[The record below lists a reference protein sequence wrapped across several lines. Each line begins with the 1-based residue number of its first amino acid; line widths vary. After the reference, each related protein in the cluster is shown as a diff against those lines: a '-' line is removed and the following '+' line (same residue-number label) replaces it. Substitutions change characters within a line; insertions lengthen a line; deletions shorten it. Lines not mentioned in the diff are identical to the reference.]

1 MCKIM
6 VSYVHVC
13 EILAT
18 NSVESPNKDSYV
30 RTYMY
35 KWDRDNRGC
44 TVFTQ
49 LGCGLTLRLSGSVP
63 EAGPPL
69 SG

>member
-30 RTYMY
+30 RTCINGIGIIEDVLYSPSLA
-35 KWDRDNRGC
+35 
-44 TVFTQ
+44 VA
-49 LGCGLTLRLSGSVP
+49 LR
-63 EAGPPL
+63 
-69 SG
+69 